1 MRTFLCIEL
10 SAEAKRALHRA
21 TADLRDSLGSL
32 KWVSPESL
40 HVTLKYLGELG
51 EEKVEGV
58 ARSFEQAFSSA
69 GLASFVLYCGN
80 LGAFPRFE
88 RARVLIVHLL
98 GELAPMA
105 LLASMAEESAAAY
118 GVTREKHLF
127 TPHITLARA
136 RSPHPLS
143 PDDRFP
149 GRRIEWLANSVT
161 MMKSDLSPS
170 GSIYTP
176 LKRWKLG
183 D

>member
-10 SAEAKRALHRA
+10 PHEVKRELHSATL
-21 TADLRDSLGSL
+21 DLRASPGSL
-32 KWVSPESL
+32 KWVSSDSL
-40 HVTLKYLGELG
+40 HITLKYLGELE

-58 ARSFEQAFSSA
+58 ASSFEQALSSG
-69 GLASFVLYCGN
+69 GLASFSLYCGD

-88 RARVLIVHLL
+88 RVRVLFAHVL
-98 GELAPMA
+98 GDLVPIK
-105 LLASMAEESAAAY
+105 LLASVAEESAAAY
-118 GVTREKHLF
+118 GVTREKRPF
-127 TPHITLARA
+127 KPHITLARA
-136 RSPHPLS
+136 RNPQSLP

-149 GRRIEWLANSVT
+149 GRRIEWFANSVT
-161 MMKSDLSPS
+161 MMKSDLKPS